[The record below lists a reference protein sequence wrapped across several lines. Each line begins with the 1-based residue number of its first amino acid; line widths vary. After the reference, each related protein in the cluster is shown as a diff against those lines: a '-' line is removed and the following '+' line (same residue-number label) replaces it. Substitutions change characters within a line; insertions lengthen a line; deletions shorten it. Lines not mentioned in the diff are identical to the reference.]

1 MSVDS
6 SLGAVRRSGATQA
19 ITKHVERSRLDP
31 PYARA
36 LGALITLPLLGLL
49 MCVAATKTNSILPQ
63 SVRPVPSW
71 MAGPYHFIGFTLN
84 AGELII
90 ATILMFAAYWVVVR
104 NAGRYSAR
112 QVIIA
117 IVAFNVIVLLGP
129 PLISTDVFS
138 YQAYARMFANY
149 ATNPYL
155 HGPVAIQP
163 DDIYNYIG
171 SKWVTTPSVY
181 GPVFTLLSG
190 IWSKV
195 SLQASLYIFKAIA
208 ALSTAGTV
216 WLLWKSAKLR
226 GVDPVK
232 AVALFG
238 LNPLV
243 VLYGIGGG
251 HNDLLM
257 LLFTTAGV
265 YAMLKRYER
274 TSGALVVAGAGI
286 KLTGAVLLP
295 FMLLAKL
302 SDRPTRLRVKV
313 LVGAVAAA
321 IVIGVAGFFAFGTAI
336 LHITRTLSNVQ
347 DQGGWQ
353 SVPGLLFTILR
364 VPVTHAGTLA
374 FGGIFVAI
382 CLWLLWRVYQGRMD
396 WIEGGAWA
404 TIALLLSAGSVQ
416 PWYIS
421 WLIPVIALC
430 NDHRLWRWAIG
441 MTVLVGMLTA
451 LQFIPKGI
459 PILGIV
465 T

>member
-1 MSVDS
+1 MSVEG
-6 SLGAVRRSGATQA
+6 SLGAVRHSDAIQP
-19 ITKHVERSRLDP
+19 ITKRVERSRFDP
-31 PYARA
+31 PYLRA

-49 MCVAATKTNSILPQ
+49 MSVAATKTDSILPE
-63 SVRPVPSW
+63 SVRPLPSW
-71 MAGPYHFIGFTLN
+71 MAGPYHVIGFQMN
-84 AGELII
+84 ASELIL
-90 ATILMFAAYWVVVR
+90 ATILMFIAYWVAVR
-104 NAGRYSAR
+104 NAGRFSAR
-112 QVIIA
+112 TVLIS
-117 IVAFNVIVLLGP
+117 IVAFNLIVLLGP

-138 YQAYARMFANY
+138 YQAYGRMFADY

-155 HGPVAIQP
+155 HGPVAIEP
-163 DDIYNYIG
+163 DQIYNYIG
-171 SKWVTTPSVY
+171 SNWVNTPSVY
-181 GPVFTLLSG
+181 GPLFTLLSG
-190 IWSKV
+190 IWARAP
-195 SLQASLYIFKAIA
+195 LQASLYIFKAIA

-216 WLLWKSAKLR
+216 WMLWKAAKLR

-243 VLYGIGGG
+243 VLYGVGGG

-257 LLFTTAGV
+257 LMFTTAGL
-265 YAMLKRYER
+265 YTLLKRHER
-274 TSGALVVAGAGI
+274 TSGALVVAGAAI

-295 FMLLAKL
+295 FMLLAKIG
-302 SDRPTRLRVKV
+302 DRPARLRVKV

-321 IVIGVAGFFAFGTAI
+321 VVIAAGGFVAFGTGM
-336 LHITRTLSNVQ
+336 LHMTHTLSTVQ
-347 DQGGWQ
+347 DKGGWQ

-364 VPVTHAGTLA
+364 VPVTHVGTLA
-374 FGGIFVAI
+374 FGAIFVMI
-382 CLWLLWRVYQGRMD
+382 CAWLMWRVYKGRLD
-396 WIEGGAWA
+396 WVEGGAWA
-404 TIALLLSAGSVQ
+404 TIALLLSAGAVQ

-421 WLIPVIALC
+421 WLMPVIALC

-451 LQFIPKGI
+451 VQFIPKGI